1 MSEEGSVT
9 LLLGRLR
16 GGDPA
21 ASADATARL
30 WGRYFGALVR
40 LARTRLPG
48 TVRRA
53 ADEEDIALS
62 ALDSFCR
69 GEAAG
74 RFPTLGD
81 RDDLWRLLATITL
94 RKVRDAIEHEWR
106 QKRGAGRSGE
116 GAEVLDEL
124 FARDPSP
131 EVAAQFADLLG
142 HLIARLGDDVLRR
155 LAELKLLGHTEE
167 EMAAA
172 LGISPRTV
180 RRKLDLIRRLWEREV
195 G

>member
-1 MSEEGSVT
+1 MSDEGSVT
-9 LLLGRLR
+9 NLLYRLR
-16 GGDPA
+16 DGDP
-21 ASADATARL
+21 DATSRL
-30 WGRYFGALVR
+30 WHRYFGALVR

-48 TVRRA
+48 TARRA

-62 ALDSFCR
+62 ALDSFYR

-74 RFPTLGD
+74 RFHALED

-94 RKVRDAIEHEWR
+94 RKVRDAIEYEGR
-106 QKRGAGRSGE
+106 KKRGAGWS
-116 GAEVLDEL
+116 AESTVALDDL
-124 FARDPSP
+124 LAGGPSP

-142 HLIARLGDDVLRR
+142 HLFARLDDDVLRR
-155 LAELKLLGHTEE
+155 LAELKVLGHTEE
-167 EMAAA
+167 EMAAM
-172 LGISPRTV
+172 LNVSERTV